1 MQTRGQRALHPRQV
15 ARFDP
20 DETARVVALDRGEL
34 EQDEPG
40 ERGSR
45 HRRPTVRMS
54 ADEIERV
61 VAESAPP
68 TPAPA
73 PARTRLA
80 RGSGPL
86 DVTPP
91 VAYPADDFEPPA
103 LLPFRARRPVLAT
116 ALTAGLVTAALLL
129 LHHII
134 AAS

>member
-20 DETARVVALDRGEL
+20 DETARVVALDR
-34 EQDEPG
+34 DEVEDAG
-40 ERGSR
+40 ASR

-54 ADEIERV
+54 ADEIERA
-61 VAESAPP
+61 VAESAPQ
-68 TPAPA
+68 A

-91 VAYPADDFEPPA
+91 VAYAVDDFDPPA

-116 ALTAGLVTAALLL
+116 ALTAALATAALLL